1 MIWEVL
7 KNVTT
12 NYLHGNMPTYLNLLY
27 IPFFQ
32 LLSAI
37 LLIFQ
42 IIICK
47 NMANKTPVQKVHMN
61 YPNSGQAHEK
71 SFTQIIELNTFTLL

>member
-1 MIWEVL
+1 MGKIL
-7 KNVTT
+7 CSDPKK
-12 NYLHGNMPTYLNLLY
+12 YK
-27 IPFFQ
+27 ISRQ
-32 LLSAI
+32 IDSSAI
-37 LLIFQ
+37 LVIFQ

-71 SFTQIIELNTFTLL
+71 SFTQMIELNTFTLL